1 MKQDF
6 FKVKQILKDNINET
20 SETLEDI
27 ISEIFMFEMLLSD
40 GDKYTL
46 VMRYYLENKE
56 LGKLIE
62 KYNEPLKRGEFI
74 YLNIGKFKNIMLEN
88 WIFDSEDF
96 INILNN
102 ALYET
107 NKEIKN
113 ELNIKLLEYTSS
125 IENELNEFFDNIENI
140 ITNLFA
146 TQIKDFTSS
155 QKDNIN
161 KIESELI
168 NEFKKK

>member
-102 ALYET
+102 ALYGT

-125 IENELNEFFDNIENI
+125 IENELNETF
-140 ITNLFA
+140 L
-146 TQIKDFTSS
+146 
-155 QKDNIN
+155 
-161 KIESELI
+161 
-168 NEFKKK
+168 

>member
-102 ALYET
+102 ALYGT

-125 IENELNEFFDNIENI
+125 IENEFVHK
-140 ITNLFA
+140 
-146 TQIKDFTSS
+146 IKKLEIF
-155 QKDNIN
+155 
-161 KIESELI
+161 
-168 NEFKKK
+168 

>member
-56 LGKLIE
+56 LGKFIE

-102 ALYET
+102 ALYGT

-125 IENELNEFFDNIENI
+125 IENEFVHK
-140 ITNLFA
+140 
-146 TQIKDFTSS
+146 IKKLEIF
-155 QKDNIN
+155 
-161 KIESELI
+161 
-168 NEFKKK
+168 

>member
-125 IENELNEFFDNIENI
+125 IENELLRKF
-140 ITNLFA
+140 
-146 TQIKDFTSS
+146 
-155 QKDNIN
+155 
-161 KIESELI
+161 
-168 NEFKKK
+168 

>member
-96 INILNN
+96 IYILNN
-102 ALYET
+102 ALYGT

-125 IENELNEFFDNIENI
+125 IENELNETF
-140 ITNLFA
+140 L
-146 TQIKDFTSS
+146 
-155 QKDNIN
+155 
-161 KIESELI
+161 
-168 NEFKKK
+168 

>member
-27 ISEIFMFEMLLSD
+27 ISEILMFEMLLSD

-88 WIFDSEDF
+88 WIFDSEVF

-102 ALYET
+102 ALYGT

-125 IENELNEFFDNIENI
+125 IENELNETF
-140 ITNLFA
+140 L
-146 TQIKDFTSS
+146 
-155 QKDNIN
+155 
-161 KIESELI
+161 
-168 NEFKKK
+168 

>member
-46 VMRYYLENKE
+46 VMRYYLEKKE

-62 KYNEPLKRGEFI
+62 KYYEPLERGEFI

-102 ALYET
+102 ALYGT

-125 IENELNEFFDNIENI
+125 IENELNETF
-140 ITNLFA
+140 L
-146 TQIKDFTSS
+146 
-155 QKDNIN
+155 
-161 KIESELI
+161 
-168 NEFKKK
+168 

>member
-27 ISEIFMFEMLLSD
+27 ISEILMFEMLLSD

-88 WIFDSEDF
+88 WIFDSEVF

-102 ALYET
+102 ALYGT
-107 NKEIKN
+107 YKEIKN

-125 IENELNEFFDNIENI
+125 IENELNETF
-140 ITNLFA
+140 L
-146 TQIKDFTSS
+146 
-155 QKDNIN
+155 
-161 KIESELI
+161 
-168 NEFKKK
+168 

>member
-125 IENELNEFFDNIENI
+125 IENELNETF
-140 ITNLFA
+140 L
-146 TQIKDFTSS
+146 
-155 QKDNIN
+155 
-161 KIESELI
+161 
-168 NEFKKK
+168 

>member
-102 ALYET
+102 ALYGT

-125 IENELNEFFDNIENI
+125 IENELLRKF
-140 ITNLFA
+140 
-146 TQIKDFTSS
+146 
-155 QKDNIN
+155 
-161 KIESELI
+161 
-168 NEFKKK
+168 